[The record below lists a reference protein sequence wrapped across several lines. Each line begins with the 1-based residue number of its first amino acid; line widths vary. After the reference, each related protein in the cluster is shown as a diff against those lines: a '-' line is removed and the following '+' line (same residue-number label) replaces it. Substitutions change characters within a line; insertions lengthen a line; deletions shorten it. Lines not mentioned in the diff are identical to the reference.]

1 MVQNNQDF
9 IIAPG
14 SVGWLGLA
22 NVVHHI
28 AWGFSCGCGWGEAG
42 AGAIKRLNWVPRQ
55 PVLSF
60 FPYNLWASF
69 FLHVVSQWGTW
80 TSQMAVQTSRSEYS
94 KRRKRKLPVLL
105 KTRSKTYATYIPCG
119 PCVSMHPRPARIQCG
134 GTTQGIDTRRSWSLG
149 FGRKIACLSS
159 SQILKSRET
168 ISKCPL
174 PDRPPQHQ
182 A

>member
-1 MVQNNQDF
+1 MLSTTLLEDYPV
-9 IIAPG
+9 AG
-14 SVGWLGLA
+14 GRLGLEQSR
-22 NVVHHI
+22 
-28 AWGFSCGCGWGEAG
+28 GSTGCRDSWSFPSFHTTSG
-42 AGAIKRLNWVPRQ
+42 P
-55 PVLSF
+55 LSF
-60 FPYNLWASF
+60 STWSL
-69 FLHVVSQWGTW
+69 QWGTW

-94 KRRKRKLPVLL
+94 KRRKRKLPALL
-105 KTRSKTYATYIPCG
+105 KTMSKTYATYIPCD

-159 SQILKSRET
+159 SHILKSRET